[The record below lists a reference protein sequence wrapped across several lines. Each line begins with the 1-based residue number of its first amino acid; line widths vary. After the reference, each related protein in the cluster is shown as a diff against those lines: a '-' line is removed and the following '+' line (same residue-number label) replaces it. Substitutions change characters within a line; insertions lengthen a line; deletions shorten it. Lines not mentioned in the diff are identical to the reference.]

1 MRYPRLGLVRKQRVE
16 LLFILDTRCVVLM
29 YNMHFLEKVLDAL
42 VNALC
47 FVAHCRPS
55 HLASHVGSLSARKS
69 ALSQHASRLSLSTE
83 VRMAPHERY
92 ACAEMDALCLWPDHE
107 GVVRGT
113 GL

>member
-47 FVAHCRPS
+47 FCGPLPTVPS
-55 HLASHVGSLSARKS
+55 CQPRRLSLSTQVSSLSARKS
-69 ALSQHASRLSLSTE
+69 ALSQHRSSYGASRA
-83 VRMAPHERY
+83 VRMRRDG
-92 ACAEMDALCLWPDHE
+92 CALPVA
-107 GVVRGT
+107 
-113 GL
+113 